1 MPRVAALVAT
11 VLLLAGAAANAEL
24 MQSSADGAVIQH
36 RFQVPKSPADA
47 WSALVHPERWWPAEH
62 TWSGDPSYMRL
73 TAQAGGCFCESWGE
87 NSAEHGR
94 VVMAMPGRLLR
105 IRGSLGPFQEMAVT
119 GVLTIALAAKDGGGT
134 EATVTYRLSGDAS
147 HKLDTF
153 IAVVDKVIG
162 QQFDSFARYASQ
174 PGLKPSL

>member
-1 MPRVAALVAT
+1 MLRPTLLAAVALSAAT
-11 VLLLAGAAANAEL
+11 VALAEVR
-24 MQSSADGAVIQH
+24 QSSADGAIVEHLFRI
-36 RFQVPKSPADA
+36 PAQPQDA
-47 WSALVHPERWWPAEH
+47 WAALVHPERWWPAEH
-62 TWSGDPSYMRL
+62 TWSGDPAYLRL
-73 TAQAGGCFCESWGE
+73 TAQAGGCFCETWGE

-94 VVMAMPGRLLR
+94 VVMAMPGQLLR

-119 GVLTIALAAKDGGGT
+119 GVLTIKLAPKDGGT

-153 IAVVDKVIG
+153 IPVVDKVIG
-162 QQFDSFARYASQ
+162 QQFGSFARYAAQ